1 MRYQHL
7 SYGGSHPTRARLMDS
22 TISSWDIDGGLLIPT
37 INDRSRR
44 LPWIVGGLGLLTASG
59 YAGLLLAPGL
69 SPLLWTSVLGI
80 GGFAF
85 PSVLALIPARS
96 RDPLITARLSGL
108 VQPVGYLLAA
118 IGPIAAGAV
127 LEAKGTSA

>member
-1 MRYQHL
+1 MV
-7 SYGGSHPTRARLMDS
+7 GT
-22 TISSWDIDGGLLIPT
+22 SSGWGIVGGLLMPT
-37 INDRSRR
+37 IIDRSRR

-85 PSVLALIPARS
+85 PSVLALIPARR
-96 RDPLITARLSGL
+96 RDPPIPPRLAGPVPAGGLPLARL
-108 VQPVGYLLAA
+108 
-118 IGPIAAGAV
+118 GPIAAGGLLA
-127 LEAKGTSA
+127 A